1 MIGVIIFLEYAHSI
15 HEFFSQV
22 NVECMNAREN
32 RVGIDQVRVSIRCC
46 WWAIVTTFPD
56 SVKIE
61 ELPIV
66 VLFILCFFD
75 GTQCIISKQENKLR
89 QDFVQS

>member
-32 RVGIDQVRVSIRCC
+32 RVGIDQVRVSICC
-46 WWAIVTTFPD
+46 FWIGPIVFP
-56 SVKIE
+56 E

-66 VLFILCFFD
+66 VVFIL
-75 GTQCIISKQENKLR
+75 
-89 QDFVQS
+89 